1 MHFAPKSNDPAALDA
16 TDPVALDNAA
26 VAEFTHRLQRAVAVR
41 KRGQQCATVPT
52 CNGCLLVCAL
62 WFPTN

>member
-1 MHFAPKSNDPAALDA
+1 MLPDHKSDDSPARSTTDTDLDG
-16 TDPVALDNAA
+16 AA

-41 KRGQQCATVPT
+41 KRGQQCATVST
-52 CNGCLLVCAL
+52 CDGCPLVCAL